1 MTEVHNVGDIWSCV
15 LLGSPFVIKADA
27 TPYVTFEALRQDRD
41 MDMYRARDI
50 VMDCLKL
57 KSIKDLDRSM

>member
-1 MTEVHNVGDIWSCV
+1 MLVIFGRVFCWG
-15 LLGSPFVIKADA
+15 VIKADA